1 MWVVNYLLLFINLWV
16 VNYLLLLSTCGL
28 SIIYFYYQL
37 VGCKF
42 VLIND
47 NLTVANNPPILPKLH
62 FDSEGQTLLIFLCAF
77 SCIVV
82 VATHFRTVASPALAL
97 HDQKANQIRGELTRP
112 RLLKTGVL
120 FPRDEKERKALKSH
134 LENKKMVFKVLDLHK
149 KKLRKE
155 YDS

>member
-1 MWVVNYLLLFINLWV
+1 MGCKLSTFIINLWV
-16 VNYLLLLSTCGL
+16 VN
-28 SIIYFYYQL
+28 IYFYYQL